1 MKAEGQ
7 IVCFM
12 AYNMGSLA
20 VDSED
25 WKRIFASSVLF
36 PDIVRSSLLSP
47 LSQNYQAPILFA
59 LTVFLKSIVDKEQD
73 CTQCSIA
80 SCSNSSYTGFHSVGD
95 VIPVL

>member
-7 IVCFM
+7 VICFR
-12 AYNMGSLA
+12 AYNMGALA

-25 WKRIFASSVLF
+25 WKRIFASSVHF
-36 PDIVRSSLLSP
+36 PDIVRSSLLSS
-47 LSQNYQAPILFA
+47 LSWNYQAPILFT
-59 LTVFLKSIVDKEQD
+59 LTVFLKSTVDKEQD

-80 SCSNSSYTGFHSVGD
+80 SYSNSSYIEFHSGGD